1 MHRGVLA
8 LSVYVVLAAS
18 ADAQPPSGDCD
29 SCGIVQ
35 SIQMTS
41 ERAQWTP
48 LGTATPSTV
57 TPSGAMTGGV
67 TQFQIGPQLKN
78 QGIVM
83 LGAAGGAAYAKR
95 PGVYEKPR
103 WEVAVKMDR
112 GGMRIISQS
121 YEPMLREGDRV
132 RVIGTQ
138 LDLVNP

>member
-1 MHRGVLA
+1 MRPV
-8 LSVYVVLAAS
+8 AAFS
-18 ADAQPPSGDCD
+18 IFAMFAAPAFAQPPPDACD

-67 TQFQIGPQLKN
+67 TQFQIGPQMKN

-95 PGVYEKPR
+95 PGVYERPR

-112 GGMRIISQS
+112 GGTRIVSQS